1 MSSRGGGSTRGRG
14 KQQPQQRQQQQQ
26 QQQQPQQRQQ
36 QPQQASA
43 SASAPAP
50 KVISFPPLTKS
61 TEVVAESHATPTSS
75 SSIIQATRSSI
86 TSTGDQQTI
95 RQSTLTRSITS
106 DDFVQ
111 AQMQS
116 FSLQHIQETASLP
129 PTPAMVKTL
138 GAEFP
143 AKPVQRGT
151 LGRPIR
157 LKTNHFNIKLNK
169 PFTVYQYDVDV
180 TKLFGKE
187 GEKPVIIKSVMK

>member
-14 KQQPQQRQQQQQ
+14 KQQPQQRQQQ

-61 TEVVAESHATPTSS
+61 TDVVAESHVTPTSS